1 MNANDHT
8 QSIDVDV
15 PVRVAYNQWTQFEEF
30 PKFMEGV
37 ESITQLDDERLHW
50 VVDIAGVIREFDTTI
65 SEQLPDERV
74 AWTTTD
80 GPTHAGV
87 VTFHSLADDKTRVTL
102 QMDFEPDGLPRD
114 RRRQARLR
122 ERPPRRRHEELQVV
136 HRGSWPVEWRLARDH
151 REQLSVTQFEPS
163 CRKEKS

>member
-8 QSIDVDV
+8 HSIDVDV

-30 PKFMEGV
+30 PRFMDGV
-37 ESITQLDDERLHW
+37 ESIVQLDDARLHW

-80 GPTHAGV
+80 DGPTHAGV

-102 QMDFEPDGLPRD
+102 QMDFEPEGFLETVGDKLGF
-114 RRRQARLR
+114 
-122 ERPPRRRHEELQVV
+122 VS
-136 HRGSWPVEWRLARDH
+136 GRLAGDMKN
-151 REQLSVTQFEPS
+151 F
-163 CRKEKS
+163 KSFIEDRGQSSGAWRGTIENN